1 MSYIH
6 LRDRRARLVDLLAG
20 DGLARD
26 AGGHVGDHGNAQQR
40 QTTVR
45 RRQRLRYSRHPH
57 GVAAEQAD
65 GANFGRRFKLRAGH
79 EEIHALMHGKA
90 ELCRAG
96 LRQLA
101 QLRRVHPRNVKEAQA
116 EFVHVPAP
124 HGAGA
129 VELDV
134 VGDQH
139 EIAARIG
146 KIHAARR
153 VRHDQRTDAEQ
164 LQKPHRLRQLLEIVA
179 LVAVKA
185 SREAHE
191 LLSGQLAEHQ
201 LSGVAGGRGNR
212 EIRDLVIVDL
222 DGILKSFRKRP
233 KR

>member
-1 MSYIH
+1 M
-6 LRDRRARLVDLLAG
+6 
-20 DGLARD
+20 
-26 AGGHVGDHGNAQQR
+26 
-40 QTTVR
+40 
-45 RRQRLRYSRHPH
+45 
-57 GVAAEQAD
+57 
-65 GANFGRRFKLRAGH
+65 
-79 EEIHALMHGKA
+79 
-90 ELCRAG
+90 
-96 LRQLA
+96 
-101 QLRRVHPRNVKEAQA
+101 
-116 EFVHVPAP
+116 
-124 HGAGA
+124 
-129 VELDV
+129 

-139 EIAARIG
+139 EIAAMIG

-201 LSGVAGGRGNR
+201 LSGVAGGRGNG